1 MNHSSKPDTQNQPTQ
16 FPSQLSQIDQDSEY
30 QARFGGIARLY
41 GQAVLEQLKVSHV
54 GIIGIGGVGTWVA
67 EAMARSGVG
76 HVTLVDLDDIC
87 VTNTN
92 RQIHATSQ
100 TVGLSK
106 VQVMKKRML
115 EISPYMRVECIEDF
129 FTSKTADLILNR
141 SYHCLVDAIDDQKR
155 KSELIAECLRRE
167 IPIMVSGGAGGR
179 QNPQWVTSADLS
191 QSTHD
196 GLLRN
201 VKRALRTDSAYS
213 DLKTLIKS
221 TSWGVPSVFS
231 TERPVYPT
239 ENGEVCHTM
248 TTKDVVRLDCQLGF
262 GASSFV
268 TGTFGFQLSSLVI
281 NCIKNQVRPIQQG
294 ESL

>member
-1 MNHSSKPDTQNQPTQ
+1 MKSNISIPSTVSIHRSSR
-16 FPSQLSQIDQDSEY
+16 IDQDPEY

-41 GQAVLEQLKVSHV
+41 GQAVLKQLKSSHV

-87 VTNTN
+87 VTNSN

-115 EISPYMRVECIEDF
+115 DISPYMTVECIEDF
-129 FTSKTADLILNR
+129 FTSKTSDLILNR
-141 SYHCLVDAIDDQKR
+141 SYHCLVDAIDQQKR
-155 KSELIAECLRRE
+155 KVELIGECARRN
-167 IPIMVSGGAGGR
+167 IPLVVSGGAGGR
-179 QNPQWVTSADLS
+179 QNPQWVRSADLS

-201 VKRALRTDSAYS
+201 VKRALRTDQNYM
-213 DLKTLIKS
+213 DLKDIFQSKH
-221 TSWGVPSVFS
+221 WGIPAVFS

-248 TTKDVVRLDCQLGF
+248 TTKEVVRLDCQLGF

-268 TGTFGFQLSSLVI
+268 TGTFGFHLSSLVI
-281 NCIKNQVRPIQQG
+281 NLLKDQIKVAHQG
-294 ESL
+294 DLE